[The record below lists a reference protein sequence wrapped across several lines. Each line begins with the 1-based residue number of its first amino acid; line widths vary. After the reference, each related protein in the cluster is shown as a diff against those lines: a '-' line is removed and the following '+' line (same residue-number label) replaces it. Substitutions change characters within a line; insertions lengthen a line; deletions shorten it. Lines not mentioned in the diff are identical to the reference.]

1 MTDEYEY
8 ANGEMV
14 QVPSQS
20 DLSDTAIDDDTL
32 PGEVFMTLFGQRSEA
47 VLLRVIAL
55 YGDSLDAM
63 KQYEI
68 AEYLDFSEAS
78 VSRALSKIEELGLIY
93 RTVEGV
99 FIDDREMLST
109 VREFIV
115 LLDGDKPT
123 HRVESLEDIDPEHK
137 TFDNSFQ
144 IPEHALNN

>member
-1 MTDEYEY
+1 MTDEYM
-8 ANGEMV
+8 NSEMV
-14 QVPSQS
+14 SVPSIS
-20 DLSDTAIDDDTL
+20 ELSDTPIDDDRL

-55 YGDSLDAM
+55 YGDSLDGM

-68 AEYLDFSEAS
+68 ANYLDFSEAS

-99 FIDDREMLST
+99 FIEDREMLST

-115 LLDGDKPT
+115 LLDGDEPSQ
-123 HRVESLEDIDPEHK
+123 RVDSLEEIDPEHK
-137 TFDNSFQ
+137 TFDTSFQ
-144 IPEHALNN
+144 IPEHALNTE